1 MQMKLYYFNFEYEN
15 QTDFFFMFCVLCSVF
30 LFIYE
35 VRTNKA
41 RYVLFIALEKAS
53 TSVFLRLNVT
63 FFYS

>member
-15 QTDFFFMFCVLCSVF
+15 QTDFFFYVLCSVF

-53 TSVFLRLNVT
+53 TSVFLRLNAT